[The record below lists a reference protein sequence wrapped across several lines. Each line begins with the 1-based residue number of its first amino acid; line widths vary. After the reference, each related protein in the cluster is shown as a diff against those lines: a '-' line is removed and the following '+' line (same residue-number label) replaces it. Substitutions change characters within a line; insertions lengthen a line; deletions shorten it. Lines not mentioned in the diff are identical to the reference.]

1 MAARTPRSPQGA
13 PADLFAVW
21 QADHGANIA
30 DGLSLRCLSV
40 MGSVSRQFNS
50 VQPTVLFRAARRCK
64 AAGAAKKAI
73 LSAMKGSGRDDMHF
87 LGEDVASWAELARDA
102 GEGAYF
108 CESLEDHLRIT
119 TLPAPEGSGRWGIG
133 AAAGGGLV
141 SRFDAADE
149 LCVRSVKATFSFR
162 DSLSAISHD
171 YHEIPYDR
179 PHFGFACFDLGGIC
193 GWWVATEREEELVPE
208 VNFVPRYVLT
218 CQAENTLTHWRDE
231 ILTTVEPD
239 TWYTIQLDFDWGRDA
254 FLDDATNISVL
265 LSVKNEDGS
274 LMHQERREMAC
285 KPMTEIKLYNS
296 TAAVSCYKSID
307 VGYSKRTGGDRVFFD
322 KTRPP
327 GPIVDKR

>member
-13 PADLFAVW
+13 LTDLFAVW

-30 DGLSLRCLSV
+30 DGLSLRRLSV
-40 MGSVSRQFNS
+40 MGSVSRQFNN
-50 VQPTVLFRAARRCK
+50 VQPMVVFRAARRCK

-73 LSAMKGSGRDDMHF
+73 LSAMKGSGRDDLHF
-87 LGEDVASWAELARDA
+87 LGDNIASWAELARDA
-102 GEGAYF
+102 GEGTYF

-162 DSLSAISHD
+162 DSLSAISHN
-171 YHEIPYDR
+171 YHEVDR
-179 PHFGFACFDLGGIC
+179 PHFGFACIDLDGIC
-193 GWWVATEREEELVPE
+193 GWWVTSECEEDLEEEVSY
-208 VNFVPRYVLT
+208 VPRYVLT
-218 CQAENTLTHWRDE
+218 CVGENTHMHWQDE
-231 ILTTVEPD
+231 RLTTVEPD
-239 TWYTIQLDFDWGRDA
+239 TWYTIQLDFNWGRDT
-254 FLDDATNISVL
+254 FLDDAISVL
-265 LSVKNEDGS
+265 VSVKNEDGS

-307 VGYSKRTGGDRVFFD
+307 VGYSKRTGGDREFFD
-322 KTRPP
+322 ETRSP
-327 GPIVDKR
+327 GPIVDMR